1 MKICFVT
8 KERLSEFWER
18 TGGED
23 ADLIFFPLFDDVTVS
38 YERELKGETAYFED
52 VALLSKACGCTVVCG
67 YNTSTRGIVRSS
79 AVVAENGRILGV
91 SDALSSIDG
100 TRNCGAFLKV
110 YETGAGRIGVAV
122 AEDAYFPEVL
132 RTLAACGSDFVL
144 CPFSRRAAGV
154 CHTDLDGSGARAG
167 GVPAAGD
174 GGVWRGGV
182 HLRNARLPVLVRVRV
197 RRGRRRRNRVRL
209 AHARIVLRYGK
220 ERRISP
226 DRMAP
231 ARLFQTRP
239 RKILAPP
246 AACRPAYLAPH
257 AARAAPNAACRAD
270 KNLMRFPTQTSPYL
284 SP

>member
-110 YETGAGRIGVAV
+110 YETGAGRIGVAIV
-122 AEDAYFPEVL
+122 SAAMRTDVNFDTAGGISAGIAYLLLSLPADYGAD
-132 RTLAACGSDFVL
+132 LAAL
-144 CPFSRRAAGV
+144 
-154 CHTDLDGSGARAG
+154 
-167 GVPAAGD
+167 VPNEKSPGQTP
-174 GGVWRGGV
+174 GTEENKTEENRG
-182 HLRNARLPVLVRVRV
+182 
-197 RRGRRRRNRVRL
+197 
-209 AHARIVLRYGK
+209 
-220 ERRISP
+220 
-226 DRMAP
+226 
-231 ARLFQTRP
+231 
-239 RKILAPP
+239 
-246 AACRPAYLAPH
+246 
-257 AARAAPNAACRAD
+257 
-270 KNLMRFPTQTSPYL
+270 
-284 SP
+284 

>member
-18 TGGED
+18 AGGED

-144 CPFSRRAAGV
+144 CPFSRRADGAENVVLRAAAFTYGTPV
-154 CHTDLDGSGARAG
+154 CLCSYGYAF
-167 GVPAAGD
+167 AAGAD
-174 GGVWRGGV
+174 GETAFASPMPVSFYDMEKNGEFHLIEWRQ
-182 HLRNARLPVLVRVRV
+182 
-197 RRGRRRRNRVRL
+197 RGFFKRD
-209 AHARIVLRYGK
+209 HGK
-220 ERRISP
+220 
-226 DRMAP
+226 
-231 ARLFQTRP
+231 
-239 RKILAPP
+239 
-246 AACRPAYLAPH
+246 Y
-257 AARAAPNAACRAD
+257 
-270 KNLMRFPTQTSPYL
+270 
-284 SP
+284 

>member
-79 AVVAENGRILGV
+79 AVVAESGRILGV

-110 YETGAGRIGVAV
+110 YETGAG
-122 AEDAYFPEVL
+122 
-132 RTLAACGSDFVL
+132 
-144 CPFSRRAAGV
+144 
-154 CHTDLDGSGARAG
+154 H
-167 GVPAAGD
+167 
-174 GGVWRGGV
+174 
-182 HLRNARLPVLVRVRV
+182 
-197 RRGRRRRNRVRL
+197 
-209 AHARIVLRYGK
+209 
-220 ERRISP
+220 
-226 DRMAP
+226 
-231 ARLFQTRP
+231 
-239 RKILAPP
+239 
-246 AACRPAYLAPH
+246 
-257 AARAAPNAACRAD
+257 RAD
-270 KNLMRFPTQTSPYL
+270 SAFHEPASGGL
-284 SP
+284 SECKCT